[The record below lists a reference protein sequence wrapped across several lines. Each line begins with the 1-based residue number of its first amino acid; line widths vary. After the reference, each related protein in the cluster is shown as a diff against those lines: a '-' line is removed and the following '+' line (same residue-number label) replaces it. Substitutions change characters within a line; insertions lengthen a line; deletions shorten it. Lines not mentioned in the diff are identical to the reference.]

1 MKNTKHFPTRLTVR
15 AKAVAQAL
23 ALTAV
28 LGAAPWA
35 HAQSTYPAK
44 PIRFIV
50 GFTAGGSTDV
60 IARILSR
67 RLTET
72 LGQPIVIENKPGAD
86 SLIATK
92 LVSQAEPDGYT
103 ILIASGSHSINSS
116 LYPES
121 KMDPVKDFSPVAMIG
136 DGPNFLV
143 VHPSVPANTVE
154 ELIAFA
160 KKNPGVLNY
169 SSSASTTFLQ
179 TELFKSMAGIDMT
192 TNPYKGSGVAVPA
205 LLTNEVQV
213 SISSIVTLLQHVKSG
228 KAKALAVTSAHRFSL
243 VPDVPTVTEKGLPGY
258 VASTWY
264 GMLGPAGMNAASVK
278 LLNTTLNKVMFE
290 PAVKTQL
297 INQGLDPI
305 AMSPEEF
312 TKFIHEDE
320 EKWAKVVKDSGIKT
334 QK

>member
-1 MKNTKHFPTRLTVR
+1 MGKLNRVSVTLTKV
-15 AKAVAQAL
+15 AKAAVATIVLNLCTQAY
-23 ALTAV
+23 
-28 LGAAPWA
+28 
-35 HAQSTYPAK
+35 AQSTFPSK

-92 LVSQAEPDGYT
+92 FVSQAEPDGYT

-121 KMDPVKDFSPVAMIG
+121 KMDPVKDFSPIAMIG

-143 VHPSVPANTVE
+143 VHPSVPVNSVE
-154 ELIAFA
+154 ELIAYA

-169 SSSASTTFLQ
+169 ASSASTTFLQ
-179 TELFKSMAGIDMT
+179 TELFKGMAGIEMT
-192 TNPYKGSGVAVPA
+192 TIPYKGSGAAVPA

-228 KAKALAVTSAHRFSL
+228 KAKALAVTSAKRFSL
-243 VPDVPTVTEKGLPGY
+243 VSDIPTVTEKGLPGY

-264 GMLGPAGMNAASVK
+264 GMLGPAGMNPASVK
-278 LLNTTLNKVMFE
+278 FLNATLNKVMFE
-290 PAVKTQL
+290 PNVKTQL

-312 TKFIHEDE
+312 IKFVHEDE